1 MNEMMILQSA
11 DAISKSAEMAEKDPY
26 GFIITAVAILVVFAS
41 LIILYFA
48 YKLIGI
54 TVNKTVVSK
63 NPETRTEENAVEE
76 ETAAAISMALHEYLG
91 GATHDKESY
100 IITIKR
106 K

>member
-1 MNEMMILQSA
+1 MNHMMIFQASET
-11 DAISKSAEMAEKDPY
+11 ISKSAAMAEKDPH
-26 GFIITAVAILVVFAS
+26 GFIITIVSVLVVFAC

-54 TVNKTVVSK
+54 AINKTAASNTSGK
-63 NPETRTEENAVEE
+63 ADIDK
-76 ETAAAISMALHEYLG
+76 ETAAAIAMALEEHLT
-91 GATHDKESY
+91 ANVHDKESY